1 MDTTQFNSA
10 FWITITGMVLS
21 FGTGIGIYF
30 LKSKCTTCSFCFG
43 LVKIERDV
51 LAENNEEQMELEN
64 QISYDPSKK

>member
-1 MDTTQFNSA
+1 MDATQFNSA

-21 FGTGIGIYF
+21 FGTGLSIYF

-51 LAENNEEQMELEN
+51 LAENDEEKMELEN